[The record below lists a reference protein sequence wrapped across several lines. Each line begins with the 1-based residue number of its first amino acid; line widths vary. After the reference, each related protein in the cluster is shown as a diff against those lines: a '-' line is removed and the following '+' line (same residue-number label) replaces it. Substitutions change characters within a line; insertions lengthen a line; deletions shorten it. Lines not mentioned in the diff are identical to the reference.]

1 MKNFYSFILAFIFSF
16 ALHSQNV
23 DQGNFFIEPN
33 TSFNMT
39 TTGAV
44 SYEFDGE
51 KDTDLSDD
59 KTTLTNVAL
68 SAGYFLADNFAVG
81 LSASYNA
88 VKTTTAGVS
97 TSVDN
102 MTYGALVRYYIGGVA
117 YVEGGYG
124 LKSNPNGIDLSDSDI
139 KITNSDMYGK
149 VGAAIFL
156 TDEIA
161 FTPSVKYTI
170 NTDKAT
176 FNSVSEIYTTYNLLI
191 SGGFTIYL

>member
-1 MKNFYSFILAFIFSF
+1 MKNFYLFLVAFIFSF

-39 TTGAV
+39 TSGLV
-44 SYEFDGE
+44 SYEQDGE
-51 KDTDLSDD
+51 KVTDLGDD
-59 KTTLTNVAL
+59 KFTQTNVAL

-81 LSASYNA
+81 LSATYNA
-88 VKTTTAGVS
+88 TKVTSGGIS

-124 LKSNPNGIDLSDSDI
+124 LNSNPNELDLDDI
-139 KITNSDMYGK
+139 TYTNSDMYGK

-161 FTPSVKYTI
+161 FTPSVKY
-170 NTDKAT
+170 NLNVEKAT
-176 FNSVSEIYTTYNLLI
+176 VSGADPVIGTTYNLVI
-191 SGGFTIYL
+191 AGGFTIYL

>member
-1 MKNFYSFILAFIFSF
+1 MKNFHSFILAFIFSF

-44 SYEFDGE
+44 SYEYDGE

-59 KTTLTNVAL
+59 KFTTTNIAL
-68 SAGYFLADNFAVG
+68 SAGYFLADNLAVG

-88 VKTTTAGVS
+88 FKSTVAGVS
-97 TSVDN
+97 TSIDD
-102 MTYGALVRYYIGGVA
+102 MTYGALVRYYFGGVA

-161 FTPSVKYTI
+161 FTPSVKYNI
-170 NTDKAT
+170 NTNKETFGGVSAT
-176 FNSVSEIYTTYNLLI
+176 GVNYNLVI